1 MVLKRSIAI
10 RACPP
15 EVAEFPLDARGNDFI
30 SIRFEHAYANCWFQS
45 TSTIFLSNC
54 TRDLWI
60 LGIEVQK
67 KRKKKRSRKLV
78 SIDRTFVSTPALY
91 YNEKKEKRRK
101 IPFSEIS
108 RTVQVAVSQDDATP
122 ATCPTSVLAGTTA
135 LGCSRLSFNEFFP
148 SHPPSLPPISHPSIS
163 LADVIKRNVTRKFSG
178 ALRPGSDHC
187 TYPRFIAVCTTH
199 FARPP
204 SIAARSR
211 STGYSRRS
219 CHSIVS
225 NLRS

>member
-1 MVLKRSIAI
+1 MR
-10 RACPP
+10 
-15 EVAEFPLDARGNDFI
+15 EFL
-30 SIRFEHAYANCWFQS
+30 W
-45 TSTIFLSNC
+45 
-54 TRDLWI
+54 DLWENLEKEYKI
-60 LGIEVQK
+60 YRFTKEK
-67 KRKKKRSRKLV
+67 KEEISLI
-78 SIDRTFVSTPALY
+78 IDRTFFLRVKHLHCH
-91 YNEKKEKRRK
+91 KRRK
-101 IPFSEIS
+101 KKKKLAFQRYRGFS
-108 RTVQVAVSQDDATP
+108 RRYTMP

-135 LGCSRLSFNEFFP
+135 LGCSRVSFNEFLP
-148 SHPPSLPPISHPSIS
+148 SQPISRPSIS
-163 LADVIKRNVTRKFSG
+163 LEDVIKRNVTRKFSG

-211 STGYSRRS
+211 SAGYSRRS

>member
-1 MVLKRSIAI
+1 MHGGTISFQFDSSMHTRTVDFKAQALSFYPIA
-10 RACPP
+10 R
-15 EVAEFPLDARGNDFI
+15 EI
-30 SIRFEHAYANCWFQS
+30 SGYLESRY
-45 TSTIFLSNC
+45 
-54 TRDLWI
+54 
-60 LGIEVQK
+60 
-67 KRKKKRSRKLV
+67 KRKERKNDGGNLFPSIGLSFRHLHFITTRRKK
-78 SIDRTFVSTPALY
+78 
-91 YNEKKEKRRK
+91 KRRK